1 MQRIRNCIAA
11 ILISLPLMA
20 ADLAPTG
27 TLRATF
33 LGTNP
38 VQGRVDP
45 QTGAVTGPVADLV
58 RDLAKQLG
66 VPYIIIPAKGGAR
79 EVMDRMKAHTADIG
93 FLAND
98 PERAVEV
105 DFSAPYALMSSTFIV
120 RADSPIRNA
129 AAVNRAGVRVSAVK
143 GTSQEQYLSSAFKNA
158 QVKAVTEMPP
168 DEELSKELLD
178 GELDA
183 FGANRSRLVEIAA
196 HDPKL
201 RVMTDNFSVVEQ
213 SIVIEKGD
221 PARMEIINR
230 FLNGEL
236 TSGAVKQSLDRAKL
250 AGVDVAPVRH

>member
-1 MQRIRNCIAA
+1 MRIYRTFLAA
-11 ILISLPLMA
+11 FLICVPLTA

-66 VPYIIIPAKGGAR
+66 VPWVIIPAKGGAR
-79 EVMDRMKAHTADIG
+79 EVMDRVKAHTADIG

-105 DFSAPYALMSSTFIV
+105 DFSAPYALMSSTFLV
-120 RADSPIRNA
+120 RADSPIRDA
-129 AAVNRAGVRVSAVK
+129 AAVNRPGVRVSAVK
-143 GTSQEQYLSSAFKNA
+143 GTSQEQYLSGSFKNA
-158 QVKAVTEMPP
+158 QVKPVADMPS
-168 DEELSKELLD
+168 DEELGRQLVD

-183 FGANRSRLVEIAA
+183 FGANRQRLAEIAA
-196 HDPKL
+196 HNPKVRL
-201 RVMTDNFSVVEQ
+201 MTDNFSVVEQ
-213 SIVIEKGD
+213 SIIIEKGD
-221 PARMEIINR
+221 PARMAILNK
-230 FLNGEL
+230 FLAAEL
-236 TSGAVKQSLDRAKL
+236 ASGAVKQSLDRAKL
-250 AGVDVAPVRH
+250 AGVDVAPVK

>member
-1 MQRIRNCIAA
+1 MVRTRNLIAA
-11 ILISLPLMA
+11 ILVSLPLMA

-66 VPYIIIPAKGGAR
+66 VPYKIIPSTGPR
-79 EVMDRMKAHTADIG
+79 ELMDRVKAHTVDIG

-105 DFSAPYALMSSTFIV
+105 DFSAPYLLMASTFMV
-120 RADSPIRNA
+120 RADSPVRSA
-129 AAVNRAGVRVSAVK
+129 ASVDRAGMRVSAVK
-143 GTSQEQYLSSAFKNA
+143 GTSQEIYLSSTLRNA
-158 QVKAVTEMPP
+158 QMKAVAELPA
-168 DEELSKELLD
+168 DEVSKQLLG

-183 FGANRSRLVEIAA
+183 FGANRSRLVEMAA
-196 HDPKL
+196 HDSKL
-201 RVMTDNFSVVEQ
+201 RVLPDNFSVVEQ
-213 SIVIEKGD
+213 AIVIEKGD

-230 FLNGEL
+230 FLKGEL
-236 TSGAVKQSLDRAKL
+236 MSGAVKQSLDRAKL
-250 AGVDVAPVRH
+250 AGVDVAPVRP

>member
-1 MQRIRNCIAA
+1 MPRTRNLTFA

-45 QTGAVTGPVADLV
+45 QTGEVTGPVADLV
-58 RDLAKQLG
+58 KDLAKQLG
-66 VPYIIIPAKGGAR
+66 VPYVIIPAKGGGP
-79 EVMDRMKAHTADIG
+79 EVMDRVKAHTADIG

-98 PERAVEV
+98 PERAAEV
-105 DFSAPYALMSSTFIV
+105 AFSVPYALMSSTFIV
-120 RADSPIRNA
+120 RADSPIRSA
-129 AAVNRAGVRVSAVK
+129 ADVDRAGVRVSAVK
-143 GTSQEQYLSSAFKNA
+143 NTSQEQYLTRTLKNA
-158 QVKAVTEMPP
+158 QMKAVADTPA
-168 DEELSKELLD
+168 DRELSEQLLG

-183 FGANRSRLVEIAA
+183 FGANRSRLMAIAA

-201 RVMTDNFSVVEQ
+201 RVIPDNFSVVEQ
-213 SIVIEKGD
+213 SIIIEKGD

-230 FLNGEL
+230 FLNAEL
-236 TSGAVKQSLDRAKL
+236 KSGAVKQSLERAKL
-250 AGVDVAPVRH
+250 AGVDVAPVRR